1 MKTLELCRIGKI
13 FRGKAYSAH
22 LLYSQCLSRMTLS
35 LSLTH
40 SLTLSKHNMSAMVS
54 AVKMVK
60 L

>member
-35 LSLTH
+35 LSH

>member
-35 LSLTH
+35 LTH

>member
-1 MKTLELCRIGKI
+1 MKTLELCRVGKF

-22 LLYSQCLSRMTLS
+22 LLYSQCLSRITLS
-35 LSLTH
+35 LSL

-54 AVKMVK
+54 AVMMVK

>member
-35 LSLTH
+35 LSL